1 MAGSLFIIILVKWC
15 YERYTRCKIWGFFC
29 IVGNNTLQIY
39 VLQRLLLETVFA
51 VAYTKMVSEIGYNIL
66 DYNIVLYNMIWTL
79 LIAICFLEL
88 ILFMVKKIKKIWIVS
103 TILFGR

>member
-1 MAGSLFIIILVKWC
+1 M
-15 YERYTRCKIWGFFC
+15 
-29 IVGNNTLQIY
+29 QIY
-39 VLQRLLLETVFA
+39 VLQRLLLETVF
-51 VAYTKMVSEIGYNIL
+51 VVVYTKMVSEIGYNIL

-103 TILFGR
+103 TILLGR